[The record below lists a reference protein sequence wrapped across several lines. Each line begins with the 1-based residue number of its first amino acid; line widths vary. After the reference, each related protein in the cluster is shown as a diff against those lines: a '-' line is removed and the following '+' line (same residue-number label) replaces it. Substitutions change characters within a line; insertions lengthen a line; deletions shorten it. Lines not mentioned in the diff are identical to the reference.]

1 MKKKAVFAGKEH
13 DLSGYAA
20 LDFSG
25 IDTLGSFA
33 VKYANC
39 NLQLFEPLA
48 LRFFVKRRKPVITL
62 YALDKRKQAEN
73 VLPRRKLPIRKFK
86 IGMSFS
92 DFLKEIKQ
100 FDFTVANKDV
110 DIKQFLVIK

>member
-1 MKKKAVFAGKEH
+1 MKKKTNFAGNEH

-25 IDTLGSFA
+25 IDTLTSFA
-33 VKYANC
+33 VKFANC
-39 NLQLFEPLA
+39 DPQLFEPLA

-73 VLPRRKLPIRKFK
+73 TLPKRKLAIRKFK
-86 IGMSFS
+86 LPMSFT
-92 DFLKEIKQ
+92 DFS
-100 FDFTVANKDV
+100 
-110 DIKQFLVIK
+110 